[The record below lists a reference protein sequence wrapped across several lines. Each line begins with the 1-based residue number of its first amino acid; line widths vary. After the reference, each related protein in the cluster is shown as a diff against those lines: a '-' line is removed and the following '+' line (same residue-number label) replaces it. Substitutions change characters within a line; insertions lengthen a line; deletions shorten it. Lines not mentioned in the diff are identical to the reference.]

1 MRERS
6 EPGREEAAEGR
17 GNPAV
22 LPERG
27 ARGASRAKSEASTVL
42 KTRFLAAGESALVV
56 ELGNAIDPELNARVL
71 ALDRALLESPFDGYL
86 EAVPSYRSLLVFFDP
101 ERASAEAVEEHVR
114 RLGANTGDTGRTAKR
129 LLEVPTVYDGDDL
142 EDVARRIGA
151 TVAEVIRL
159 HSEREYLVY
168 MVGFTPG
175 FAYMGSTH
183 ERLGLPRRSTPRTR
197 VPAGSVGIA
206 MGQTGIYPSET
217 PGGWNLLGRAEHRNL
232 FDLSRDPPS
241 YFLPGDRVRFVP
253 VDSLP
258 ERAVEPARPA
268 VTGAD
273 VEVLEGGLLT
283 TIQDLGRLGYQRYGV
298 PVAGA
303 ADGPALR
310 AANRLVGNEA
320 NAAGLECTVSGP
332 SLVARRPVVAAVTGA
347 DLGAVV
353 ERNDIGRFEVAPGTS
368 FLIRPG
374 NVLRFEGRRSGAR
387 AYVAFAGGI
396 DVPEV
401 LGSRSTYLTAGFGG
415 FEGRALRSGDRFG
428 LGSVARPAA
437 PGAKWKPEN
446 PENEAGAIR
455 LVLGPQDDYFTE
467 KGLATLTSSVYVVA
481 PASDRMGLRFEGPAL
496 EHRQVDFVSD
506 GIMQGGIQVPPNGLP
521 ILMLADRATM
531 GGYAKI
537 ATAAL
542 VDIPRLAQ
550 LIPGDGVRFQ
560 VISRAEARSA
570 YLASLK

>member
-1 MRERS
+1 M
-6 EPGREEAAEGR
+6 
-17 GNPAV
+17 
-22 LPERG
+22 
-27 ARGASRAKSEASTVL
+27 
-42 KTRFLAAGESALVV
+42 RFLAAGESALVV
-56 ELGNAIDPELNARVL
+56 ELGNAIDAELNGRVL
-71 ALDRALLESPFDGYL
+71 ALDRALLESPFEGYL

-101 ERASAEAVEEHVR
+101 ARTSAEAAEEHIA
-114 RLGANTGDTGRTAKR
+114 RLGEKSGNVAGLAPR
-129 LLEVPTVYDGDDL
+129 LREVPTVYDGADL

-151 TVAEVIRL
+151 TVEEVIRL

-217 PGGWNLLGRAEHRNL
+217 PGGWNLLGRAEHRDL
-232 FDLSRDPPS
+232 FDLSQDPPS

-253 VDSLP
+253 VASLP
-258 ERAVEPARPA
+258 DRAPDRSRPA
-268 VTGAD
+268 PSGAD
-273 VEVLEGGLLT
+273 VEVLDGGLLT
-283 TIQDLGRLGYQRYGV
+283 TVQDLGRIGYQRYGV

-303 ADGPALR
+303 ADPPALR
-310 AANRLVGNEA
+310 AANRLVGNA
-320 NAAGLECTVSGP
+320 PGAAGLECTVSGP
-332 SLVARRPVVAAVTGA
+332 ILVARRPVVAAVTGA
-347 DLGAVV
+347 DLGAVI
-353 ERNDIGRFEVAPGTS
+353 EREDMGRFEVPPWSS
-368 FLIRPG
+368 FFLRPG

-396 DVPEV
+396 DVPEI

-415 FEGRALRSGDRFG
+415 YEGRTLRAGDRFG
-428 LGSVARPAA
+428 LGPVTRSAA
-437 PGAKWKPEN
+437 PGVKWTRRHRA
-446 PENEAGAIR
+446 NEGDAIR
-455 LVLGPQDDYFTE
+455 LVLGPQEDYFTE
-467 KGLATLTSSVYVVA
+467 KALATLSSSSYMVA
-481 PASDRMGLRFEGPAL
+481 AATDRMGLRFEGPAL

-531 GGYAKI
+531 GGYPKI

-550 LIPGDGVRFQ
+550 LLPGDTVRFRF
-560 VISRAEARSA
+560 VSREEARSA
-570 YLASLK
+570 HLDSLK

>member
-1 MRERS
+1 M
-6 EPGREEAAEGR
+6 
-17 GNPAV
+17 
-22 LPERG
+22 
-27 ARGASRAKSEASTVL
+27 
-42 KTRFLAAGESALVV
+42 RFLAAGESALVV
-56 ELGNAIDPELNARVL
+56 EVGNTIEPELNERVL
-71 ALDRALLESPFDGYL
+71 ALDRALLASPFDGYL

-101 ERASAEAVEEHVR
+101 ERASAESAEDHVR
-114 RLGANTGDTGRTAKR
+114 RLGADAERAGRKPPR
-129 LLEVPTVYDGDDL
+129 LREVPAVYDGEDL
-142 EDVARRIGA
+142 PDVARRIGA
-151 TVAEVIRL
+151 TVDEVVRL

-175 FAYMGSTH
+175 FAYMGKTS
-183 ERLGLPRRSTPRTR
+183 ERLGLPRRSSPRTR

-206 MGQTGIYPSET
+206 MGQTGIYPSAT
-217 PGGWNLLGRAEHRNL
+217 PGGWNLLGRAEHRDL

-258 ERAVEPARPA
+258 ERPEITAPRAGSIVSSL
-268 VTGAD
+268 
-273 VEVLEGGLLT
+273 EVSDGGLLT
-283 TIQDLGRLGYQRYGV
+283 TVQDLGRCGYQRYGV

-310 AANRLVGNEA
+310 AANRLVGNESG
-320 NAAGLECTVSGP
+320 AAGLECTVSGP
-332 SLVARRPVVAAVTGA
+332 ALVALRSIVAAVTGA

-353 ERNDIGRFEVAPGTS
+353 ERNDLGRFEVPPWSS
-368 FLIRPG
+368 FLLRPG

-387 AYVAFAGGI
+387 GYVAFAGGI

-415 FEGRALRSGDRFG
+415 LEGRALRSGDRLG
-428 LGSVARPAA
+428 LRPSARPAT
-437 PGAKWKPEN
+437 PGLKWPREN
-446 PENEAGAIR
+446 PERNESDTTIR

-467 KGLATLTSSVYVVA
+467 EGLATLASSGYTVA
-481 PASDRMGLRFEGPAL
+481 SASDRMGLRFEGPAL
-496 EHRQVDFVSD
+496 EHRPGDFVSD

-531 GGYAKI
+531 GGYPKI

-542 VDIPRLAQ
+542 ADLSRLAQ
-550 LIPGDGVRFQ
+550 LLSGDRVRFRI
-560 VISRAEARSA
+560 VSRKEARSA
-570 YLASLK
+570 YLEVLEGERSARLTL

>member
-1 MRERS
+1 M
-6 EPGREEAAEGR
+6 
-17 GNPAV
+17 
-22 LPERG
+22 
-27 ARGASRAKSEASTVL
+27 
-42 KTRFLAAGESALVV
+42 RFLPAGESALVV
-56 ELGNAIDPELNARVL
+56 ELGNAIDPELNGRVL
-71 ALDRALLESPFDGYL
+71 ALDRALLEAPFDGYL

-101 ERASAEAVEEHVR
+101 ERASAETVEEHVR
-114 RLGANTGDTGRTAKR
+114 RLGAEAENAGRTSPSR
-129 LLEVPTVYDGDDL
+129 LREVPTVYDGEDL
-142 EDVARRIGA
+142 DDVARRIGA
-151 TVAEVIRL
+151 TVEEVIRL

-175 FAYMGSTH
+175 FAYMGSTDD
-183 ERLGLPRRSTPRTR
+183 RLGLPRRSTPRTR

-217 PGGWNLLGRAEHRNL
+217 PGGWNLLGRAEHRDL

-253 VDSLP
+253 VDFLP
-258 ERAVEPARPA
+258 ERVVEPTRPA
-268 VTGAD
+268 PSGAD
-273 VEVLEGGLLT
+273 VEVVDGGLLT
-283 TIQDLGRLGYQRYGV
+283 TVQDLGRIGYQRYGV

-310 AANRLVGNEA
+310 AANRLVGNEPG
-320 NAAGLECTVSGP
+320 AAGLECTVSGP
-332 SLVARRPVVAAVTGA
+332 SLVVRRPVVAAVTGA
-347 DLGAVV
+347 HLGAVT
-353 ERNDIGRFEVAPGTS
+353 ERTDIGRFEVPSGS
-368 FLIRPG
+368 SIFLRPG

-437 PGAKWKPEN
+437 PGARWSRGAN
-446 PENEAGAIR
+446 LEADAIPIR
-455 LVLGPQDDYFTE
+455 LVLGPQEDYFTE
-467 KGLATLTSSVYVVA
+467 SGLSTLTSSVYTVA
-481 PASDRMGLRFEGPAL
+481 AASDRMGLRFEGPAL

-506 GIMQGGIQVPPNGLP
+506 GIMHGGIQVPPNGLP

-531 GGYAKI
+531 GGYPKI
-537 ATAAL
+537 ATAAR
-542 VDIPRLAQ
+542 VDLPRLAQ
-550 LIPGDGVRFQ
+550 LLPGDRVRFE
-560 VISRAEARSA
+560 VISRAVARSA
-570 YLASLK
+570 YLASLE

>member
-1 MRERS
+1 M
-6 EPGREEAAEGR
+6 
-17 GNPAV
+17 
-22 LPERG
+22 
-27 ARGASRAKSEASTVL
+27 
-42 KTRFLAAGESALVV
+42 RFLAAGESALVV

-101 ERASAEAVEEHVR
+101 ERVSAKAVEDHVAGLGARTASASRSAS
-114 RLGANTGDTGRTAKR
+114 RLR
-129 LLEVPTVYDGDDL
+129 EVPTVYDGADL
-142 EDVARRIGA
+142 EDVGGRIGA
-151 TVAEVIRL
+151 SVDEVIRL

-232 FDLSRDPPS
+232 FDLSQDPPS

-253 VDSLP
+253 VASL
-258 ERAVEPARPA
+258 PARPEEA
-268 VTGAD
+268 ALPTPRGAD
-273 VEVLEGGLLT
+273 VEVLDGGLLT
-283 TIQDLGRLGYQRYGV
+283 TVQDLGRIGYQRYGV

-303 ADGPALR
+303 ADAPALR
-310 AANRLVGNEA
+310 AANRLVGNA
-320 NAAGLECTVSGP
+320 PGAAGLECTVSGP
-332 SLVARRPVVAAVTGA
+332 ILAARGPIVAAVTGA

-353 ERNDIGRFEVAPGTS
+353 EREDIGRFEVPPWSS
-368 FLIRPG
+368 FFLRPG

-415 FEGRALRSGDRFG
+415 FEGRTLRSGDRFG
-428 LGSVARPAA
+428 LGAAARAAA
-437 PGAKWKPEN
+437 PGARWTRNARANGSEP
-446 PENEAGAIR
+446 IR
-455 LVLGPQDDYFTE
+455 LVLGPQEDYFTE
-467 KGLATLTSSVYVVA
+467 KALVTLTSSTYTVA
-481 PASDRMGLRFEGPAL
+481 AASDRMGLRFEGPAL
-496 EHRQVDFVSD
+496 EHRHVDFVSD

-531 GGYAKI
+531 GGYPKI

-550 LIPGDGVRFQ
+550 LLPGDTVRFR
-560 VISRAEARSA
+560 VVTREEARSA
-570 YLASLK
+570 YLETVK